1 MNPMLMK
8 LLSLKKDPTPMSGPE
23 KDGKLA
29 ALAKLAG
36 GAQDEMGKKLGSLKK
51 VTVASNTPEG
61 LQVGLKKAEDMA
73 AKGDPTDGLKAELGD
88 EEAAEG
94 EEEIKPCDEHS
105 SLEEI
110 NAELDRL
117 TALKAEKEAKESDLE
132 EAAEQE

>member
-8 LLSLKKDPTPMSGPE
+8 LMALKKDRAPMSEPE

-29 ALAKLAG
+29 ALARLSG
-36 GAQDEMGKKLGSLKK
+36 GAQDAMGEKLGGLKK

-61 LQVGLKKAEDMA
+61 LQVGLKKAEDIA
-73 AKGDPTDGLKAELGD
+73 TDPTDGLTAEMGED
-88 EEAAEG
+88 PESAEEEAAEP
-94 EEEIKPCDEHS
+94 EPCDEHS

-117 TALKAEKEAKESDLE
+117 TALKSEKEAQESESAD
-132 EAAEQE
+132 QE